1 MTSRTADE
9 SSLSR
14 KERKEED
21 ASISSIPRTPL
32 RASKRGR
39 DVITTPSSVL
49 IDKFRDLDGHWS
61 ATKAQNSFHVDT
73 ESQSRASSR
82 TSLRTPTKPLIDKYQ
97 SLEQTWSAAKSV
109 SSQRSSL
116 SGTPFSFARDHRPV
130 LSLVVPSSGGNQL
143 PDPRQQQRTKKTRN
157 SRLFFSPVADPSPDG
172 NASVG
177 ESTISTISSSESV
190 FDRLYRLGLRTPRN
204 NQVVTTFS
212 ERRAATYTPKIK
224 MASYTSPYNSK
235 NRVGNYHTPSSLQK
249 IGKKSTTRAVPNR
262 STQRGKGGLSS
273 DRNFNDENSA
283 VSTLSDYD
291 DDSVFARLHRNERRT
306 EKLWKKPHPKILV
319 KPSQQSSSK
328 VSPTI
333 SIDEDLAVIQAVGE
347 ELNSM
352 QQLHKTPTTTPKAS
366 GSQPIDHGSS
376 ASSAFNILFLE
387 AELSPTISIDEDL
400 AEIQAFGEELNS
412 MQQRYKTPTTTPKAS
427 GSQPIDHG
435 SSASSAFNILFP
447 ESPTTATMISEI
459 LSEKTFYDS
468 QQKTIDYFEKTGGMN
483 SKPSDEPSYPDIQKD
498 SITTLDEDI
507 AALQAVGKEI
517 ESMQLK
523 QITPRTSQLFR
534 TDTPTTSRSMS
545 SEPFSEQTFSES
557 TELEL
562 SAEKPI
568 MVGTSK
574 ENNRTPPNFKMRT
587 PVKSNVVRSGF
598 FSLDE
603 PSGGLVMDYH
613 GPCDPCGPSPL
624 AQCIELLVSP
634 LLRRRRPQDGE
645 QLVTPRGLKNAAIV
659 TLQSRWRSHRAEISL
674 VSKLIDSWNIE
685 LRFGN
690 SQFDRMIVPHSR
702 VIAIANA
709 IKNVDCWWILDG
721 LQIQGDFI
729 NMSWQREV
737 DVGFCNHYD
746 GLQILDTV
754 RVSLFVRAR
763 RNIATN
769 SWSRRKLALL
779 FAKAGLEKALQEEVN
794 RRDICAVERIQRWVR
809 GIQKDRKQSDA
820 AITIQNW
827 IRNVQRV
834 STEIQRPPTT
844 IVLSS
849 PKAPLLRNNYATTY
863 STAESLLQLTTLEAR
878 MHKEFPNT
886 TTGSPKRKSKT
897 NDGNKAQQ
905 HHAAVSIQNCFRMWA
920 LNSALSES
928 SEPKVELQRALVNVG
943 SPAEKQLFSELAE
956 ARDVPRI
963 FSENEQWYQLTPTIQ
978 SDSFQRWHPTGNP
991 IERRAASLA
1000 IHNIVRAY
1008 LMGLRKY
1015 RRKKKVILIQS
1026 TWRRYRACQKFAMQR
1041 FAVLVIQFAWNNY
1054 KYAQQ
1059 CKENA
1064 IKIQRRWRF
1073 ILRQRMFLILQFS
1086 ATVLQASWR
1095 KTMAKRRF
1103 VAILRVAVWCQR
1115 AIRGYPVR
1123 QEFLAFRSAV
1133 LSLQRVYRQ
1142 KCVRDV
1148 YQLQSS
1154 RAVVIQAYWR
1164 RASAKKKLVLSIHA
1178 IVRLQRML
1186 RGLSTCRRFHYR
1198 RQQVIGIQQAW
1209 RRYSKWKLERL
1220 MESSALVI
1228 QTKWRSA
1235 LARQKWE
1242 STLFS
1247 ARCLQSVARGH
1258 LCRTRVSL
1266 EKKSATLVEAKWRS
1280 FSQKKLFLLRMR
1292 NIIAL
1297 QTWYRGVHTRAS
1309 FKKTFVASIQC
1320 QRVFRGFSQR
1330 KEYIRMRKASVQIQK
1345 NFLCWMTMKNFARGK
1360 NAAVVIQK
1368 YWRKNIAQNYLAR
1381 SILLAINLQR
1391 LCREFAER
1399 KKVHNRMAVIIRIQ
1413 KAWRLYDTN
1422 KRVSLARKQL
1432 QATCLIQKSVRGF
1445 IQRRHLQRLR
1455 AEATV
1460 VQAIWRGAVFR
1471 SAYTTVRAYTIM
1483 IQSCMRGFLHRK
1495 RLCRNQ
1501 DAAIQV
1507 ERIWRGAL
1515 ARSHFQSLRNEET
1528 NACAIQRS
1536 WRTFHAKNEFFE
1548 PRCAAVVIQS
1558 QIRRYQAVESLSLQ
1572 KRSERMGAIVLQNA
1586 WRTYVARE
1594 QANQLKKQCI
1604 LSKERNAAAFRLQ
1617 QEHSRRSQACMIIQA
1632 CWRGSEARE
1641 NYSKARISVE
1651 TIQLLARTWLAS
1663 RALSRRVLVCRRIQ
1677 ALARGRQAY
1686 VSYRR
1691 RVSLIVHIQK
1701 HWRSSI
1707 ARDAFAQ
1714 NRAAAITIGASVRGY
1729 LVRRRL
1735 EQQQYRRAW
1744 LARSTFRMLRYS
1756 AVTVQ
1761 ALARGNIVRRALQQE
1776 RTSKTVL
1783 IDATLIIQKHWRAS
1797 LPRSRYLIV
1806 RASLIMIQTLVR
1818 GSFTRRRLQKK
1829 IATAIILQRIWRGES
1844 CRLSISR
1851 LRNRKL
1857 LMLQTQEF
1865 ASVTIQSIWR
1875 MHHHRSAFW
1884 SSRGAATRIQVFA
1897 RHVFTLVQIRLARQ
1911 LAKRTFVVEHF
1922 AASRIQKFWR
1932 HVLVNK
1938 QFTSACDIQTI
1949 TRGHHCHRGFE
1960 NARSGVIR
1968 IQSVWRRAICRVKIQ
1983 LKNDAAVRIQAFWW
1997 GAYTREKY
2005 KIKTVFILQALT
2017 HRHAASLQLKST
2029 ITSSTYIQSAWRR
2042 WKSVKDF
2049 KASKSVIIFIQKHWR
2064 ASVARNHFLITR
2076 SCAVMIQSAFRRTL
2090 VLMVFWFM
2098 RLPKEERIHVDNAAR
2113 TIQIAFFHWKMQL
2126 AVCEMQSWLIILQR
2140 SIIRG
2145 QLVRSAARF
2154 ALAHMN
2160 LSLRS
2165 SALEYMARLIANA
2178 NPDIVSTIIA
2188 WNRSVA
2194 GAHESAAIVIQSAG
2208 RRMIAR
2214 NIVRSH
2220 FDVTFDVSILVDDQM
2235 VEKERK
2241 AASLIQKTF
2250 RGQFLKVR
2258 DAAIFIQSSWRGTRA
2273 ARCSRQPSIRSEKVD
2288 AIAKVLERAEIV
2300 SENRTAQ
2307 LLSGSGSGDLF
2318 GPCLLRL
2325 ANRVRSATA
2334 DETAFSASPLPYFA
2348 VAILGN
2354 NEATRNGKTEGT
2366 IFTTC
2371 SPVRTKPQIS
2381 IQTEEHS
2388 PVSPS
2393 ENESLSLRKT
2403 STPVTCNKTPSRE
2416 GFGNAV
2422 DIFSPVRILNLR
2434 PEHTDRTVDRTV
2446 VKEMSAVAKSKHDS
2460 GQSTTLRGVE
2470 GLASQAQ
2477 WLPSE
2482 GRKEM
2487 RINAI
2492 QPVVPILKSI
2502 DTTKTAPVRK
2512 KSQKTANTPINVQ
2525 LGPKNPKI
2533 DSNLAKE
2540 SNVGR
2545 GQGGAISG
2553 SLFGDSEELLSPIKK
2568 KVSDWDWADKW

>member
-1 MTSRTADE
+1 
-9 SSLSR
+9 
-14 KERKEED
+14 
-21 ASISSIPRTPL
+21 
-32 RASKRGR
+32 
-39 DVITTPSSVL
+39 
-49 IDKFRDLDGHWS
+49 
-61 ATKAQNSFHVDT
+61 
-73 ESQSRASSR
+73 
-82 TSLRTPTKPLIDKYQ
+82 
-97 SLEQTWSAAKSV
+97 
-109 SSQRSSL
+109 
-116 SGTPFSFARDHRPV
+116 
-130 LSLVVPSSGGNQL
+130 
-143 PDPRQQQRTKKTRN
+143 
-157 SRLFFSPVADPSPDG
+157 
-172 NASVG
+172 
-177 ESTISTISSSESV
+177 
-190 FDRLYRLGLRTPRN
+190 
-204 NQVVTTFS
+204 
-212 ERRAATYTPKIK
+212 
-224 MASYTSPYNSK
+224 
-235 NRVGNYHTPSSLQK
+235 
-249 IGKKSTTRAVPNR
+249 
-262 STQRGKGGLSS
+262 
-273 DRNFNDENSA
+273 
-283 VSTLSDYD
+283 
-291 DDSVFARLHRNERRT
+291 
-306 EKLWKKPHPKILV
+306 
-319 KPSQQSSSK
+319 
-328 VSPTI
+328 
-333 SIDEDLAVIQAVGE
+333 
-347 ELNSM
+347 
-352 QQLHKTPTTTPKAS
+352 
-366 GSQPIDHGSS
+366 
-376 ASSAFNILFLE
+376 
-387 AELSPTISIDEDL
+387 
-400 AEIQAFGEELNS
+400 

-844 IVLSS
+844 IVLSP

-1391 LCREFAER
+1391 LCRGFVERKKVHNRMAVIIRIQKAWRLYDTNKRVSLARKQLQATCLIQKSVRGFIQRRHLQRLRAEATVVQAIWRGAVFRSAYTTVRAYTIMIQSCMRGFLHRKRLCRNQDAAIQVERIWRGALARQKLESMVFSARCLQSVARGHLCRTRVSLEKKSATLVEAKWRSFSQKKLFLLRMRNIIALQTWYRGVHTRASFKKTFVASIQCQRVFRGFSQRKEYIRMRKASVQIQKNFLCWMTMKNFARGKNAAVVIQKYWRKNIAQNYLARSILLAINLQRLCRGFVER